1 MSRPR
6 RPRRPSLA
14 LAVLLTLTAPLSA
27 SGQAALGDGPLTLE
41 AADGV
46 EWRRQEQLFVAEGD
60 AVARQAAVQLNAE
73 RLVAAYRTKDGGAP
87 EIFRVDAEGGV
98 RIDNDGDVA
107 TGTRAAFDLET
118 RAIVLSG
125 PGLTYVAGDIRVTAE
140 GTMEY
145 DLEGRVAVA
154 RGDARVQDR
163 RGRLTADV
171 IEARFQSG
179 ADGGLAVARAW
190 GGVLIETETETVV
203 GKRAQYD
210 FARRRADV
218 VGDVR
223 IRRGENVL
231 TGARATVDLVSGIS
245 TIAGAT
251 DGGRVKGLVF
261 PKAVR

>member
-1 MSRPR
+1 MSRIR
-6 RPRRPSLA
+6 RPTLA
-14 LAVLLTLTAPLSA
+14 LAALLALAAPA
-27 SGQAALGDGPLTLE
+27 GAAGQAALGDGPLTLE

-46 EWRRQEQLFVAEGD
+46 EWRREEQLFIAEGD

-107 TGTRAAFDLET
+107 TGTRAAFDLEA

-125 PGLTYVAGDIRVTAE
+125 PGLSYVAGKVRVTAS

-145 DLEGRVAVA
+145 NLKDRVAVA
-154 RGDARVQDR
+154 RGDARVQDA

-179 ADGGLAVARAW
+179 ADSGPSVARAW
-190 GGVLIETETETVV
+190 GGVLIETETETIV
-203 GKRAQYD
+203 GERAQYD

-218 VGDVR
+218 VGGVS

-231 TGARATVDLVSGIS
+231 TGARATVDLASGIS
-245 TIAGAT
+245 TLAGAA

-261 PKAVR
+261 PKALR